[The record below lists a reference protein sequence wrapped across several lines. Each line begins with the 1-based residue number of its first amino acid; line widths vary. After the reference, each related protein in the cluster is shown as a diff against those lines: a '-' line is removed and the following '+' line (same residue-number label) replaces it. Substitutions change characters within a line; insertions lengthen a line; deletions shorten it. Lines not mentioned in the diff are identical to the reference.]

1 MSRQIHLGKWTGFE
15 YEQRLWKDAK
25 SRSSVEQSKFPKS
38 AVELADLEIGIV
50 SGLSFGQIEVRPA
63 PMVDLRSY
71 TSPLEEAIS
80 LEGFGPMHVNS
91 WLLAYL
97 PRALNDSRFSTDSSF
112 PLKPFFSSNFWR
124 QQNVESVIYPT
135 MVLMS
140 ALGDTGCPD
149 EEFQK

>member
-15 YEQRLWKDAK
+15 YERRLWKDAK

-63 PMVDLRSY
+63 PMVDSRSY

-80 LEGFGPMHVNS
+80 LEGFGP
-91 WLLAYL
+91 AD
-97 PRALNDSRFSTDSSF
+97 AT
-112 PLKPFFSSNFWR
+112 
-124 QQNVESVIYPT
+124 
-135 MVLMS
+135 
-140 ALGDTGCPD
+140 
-149 EEFQK
+149 